1 MFGKR
6 GGLVAL
12 ASSTHRSVVRSLT
25 FKVHDFMN
33 DPGDHRQRVVNDSKP
48 SATRSTINNVFLG
61 ALIVSY
67 SGACGTQRQRDRQR
81 PRAGEREGE
90 NEGERGTY

>member
-33 DPGDHRQRVVNDSKP
+33 DPGDHRQRLVNDSKP

-61 ALIVSY
+61 ALIVSWCVWNTETERQTETK
-67 SGACGTQRQRDRQR
+67 SG
-81 PRAGEREGE
+81 REGGRE
-90 NEGERGTY
+90 